1 MATAPTVHLRPHHL
15 LCLLTYVGRGYSPA
29 FVANLDRVAA
39 RVAAGAAIRLV
50 DGPDDICA
58 PLVAA
63 GRRQPVHC
71 RFRRVV
77 RRDCRA
83 ARAVSR
89 LLGRPVA
96 PGCLLRLDGPVVRR
110 LRRAFAARAIRSA
123 CLGCP
128 WARLCSTV
136 AATGFRGSR
145 LDPGTMASG

>member
-1 MATAPTVHLRPHHL
+1 MVPVPTVRLRPHHL

-29 FVANLDRVAA
+29 FIANLDGIAA

-71 RFRRVV
+71 RLRRVV
-77 RRDCRA
+77 WRDRRA
-83 ARAVSR
+83 ARAVGR
-89 LLGRPVA
+89 LLGRPVS
-96 PGCLLRLDGPVVRR
+96 PGCLLRLNGPVVRR

-145 LDPGTMASG
+145 LDPGAMASG

>member
-1 MATAPTVHLRPHHL
+1 MATAPTVRLRPHHL

-58 PLVAA
+58 PLVTAR
-63 GRRQPVHC
+63 RRQPVHC
-71 RFRRVV
+71 WGRRVV
-77 RRDCRA
+77 WRDRRA

-145 LDPGTMASG
+145 LDPGTMAPG

>member
-1 MATAPTVHLRPHHL
+1 MATAPTVRLRPHHL

-29 FVANLDRVAA
+29 FVANLDRIAA
-39 RVAAGAAIRLV
+39 RVAAGAPIRLV

-63 GRRQPVHC
+63 SRRQPVHC
-71 RFRRVV
+71 RGRRVAW
-77 RRDCRA
+77 RDRRA
-83 ARAVSR
+83 ARAVAR

-96 PGCLLRLDGPVVRR
+96 PGSLVRLSGPMVRR

-136 AATGFRGSR
+136 AATGFRGAR
-145 LDPGTMASG
+145 LDPGAMAPG